1 MVGQISPMKFQF
13 LIGTL
18 KTVAE
23 GDLWE
28 VGWAFQFLIGTL
40 KTWSGRDSTHCGRRV
55 SIPDRYSKNGNYQ
68 LGRGYVMA
76 FQFLIGTLKTF
87 ANPAALMACSLFQF
101 LIGTLKTDDCWII
114 WCGLNAFQFLIGT
127 LKTPAGVIFDW
138 RYISFNSW

>member
-1 MVGQISPMKFQF
+1 
-13 LIGTL
+13 
-18 KTVAE
+18 
-23 GDLWE
+23 
-28 VGWAFQFLIGTL
+28 
-40 KTWSGRDSTHCGRRV
+40 
-55 SIPDRYSKNGNYQ
+55 
-68 LGRGYVMA
+68 MA

-138 RYISFNSW
+138 RYISFNS